1 MRLPEEQEKVFQI
14 NIVPMI
20 DVIFAILAFFIMS
33 TLFLTRAEG
42 LPVNLPK
49 AITAEQQL
57 QADFTVTINGQG
69 EVFLNRQSV
78 QLENLTA
85 AVQTQMEPSQ
95 QALITINADERINH
109 GRVVAV
115 MDELRT
121 IEGVRLGIAT
131 KPDSDRSN
139 SNQE

>member
-1 MRLPEEQEKVFQI
+1 MHLPEEQEESFQI

-20 DVIFAILAFFIMS
+20 DVIFAILAFFILS

-49 AITAEQQL
+49 AVTAEQQ
-57 QADFTVTINGQG
+57 QSADFTVTINDRG
-69 EVFLNRQSV
+69 EIFLNRQSI
-78 QLENLTA
+78 QLETLEA
-85 AVQTQMEPSQ
+85 AIQSQLEPGQ

-121 IEGVRLGIAT
+121 IEGARLGIAT
-131 KPDSDRSN
+131 KPDSSRSD
-139 SNQE
+139 ERIR